1 MISNKNRLKTGNVSL
16 LNRASAGI
24 GIAGLSGLAAAQSA
38 SAQTNFQSL
47 PGADYLIDQATGA
60 ARVTYQGQLY
70 QVNAGHY
77 IVNADGSI
85 SISSQAAATGTK
97 DSSRPTMEITF
108 TDGDGDDV
116 LIDLG
121 NISITSMAND
131 GAGVFTFA

>member
-1 MISNKNRLKTGNVSL
+1 MTMISNKNRLKTGNVSV

-24 GIAGLSGLAAAQSA
+24 GIAGLSGIAAAQSA

-60 ARVTYQGQLY
+60 
-70 QVNAGHY
+70 
-77 IVNADGSI
+77 
-85 SISSQAAATGTK
+85 
-97 DSSRPTMEITF
+97 
-108 TDGDGDDV
+108 DDV

-121 NISITSMAND
+121 NISITSMADD